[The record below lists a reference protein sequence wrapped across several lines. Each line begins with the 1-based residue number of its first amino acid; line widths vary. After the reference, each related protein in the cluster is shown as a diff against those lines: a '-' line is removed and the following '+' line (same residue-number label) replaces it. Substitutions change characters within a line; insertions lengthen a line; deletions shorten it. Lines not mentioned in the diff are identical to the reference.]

1 MPTLLPSTGAR
12 PVDLAWWAMADQ
24 GRGPRFHHVP
34 GLDGIRAFAVLA
46 VIAFHSGFS
55 WIPGGYYGVDAFF
68 VLSGFLITSLLV
80 TEWRE
85 SGTVALGRF
94 WARRARRLLPALFV
108 LLIAIGIVVA
118 LWPSVLNTT
127 HLLASAVAATFYVA
141 NWHFVAGHANY
152 FTAVS
157 QPSPLL
163 HTWSL
168 AIEEQFYLV
177 WPLVVLAVLRGR
189 RARPAVDEPAV
200 DDSAAG
206 SDEGDLSGG
215 SGVIPVAGQP
225 GAAVTVAAPSVD
237 EGAGGPAG
245 APERARRLEV
255 LLAISIVGALASALL
270 MAVITP
276 VGSDPTRAYY
286 GTDTRAQGLLVGAA
300 VALAFARWG
309 SVRGARARGALAGV
323 AVLGVLVTAL
333 LWWRVPETSPL
344 AFHGGF
350 LLASAAAAAVVAGA
364 VQAPRS
370 PVALA
375 LGWGP
380 VRALGRISYGVYLWY
395 WPVLLV
401 MTGSRVHLDGWPL
414 FGARVAVTVAIAAAS
429 YHLVEL
435 PVRRGAFPGR
445 WALVA
450 APAAAA
456 LALSVLLLGALL
468 VPSEPPGPPLTASA
482 SASGGGASRPPLS
495 ATGSTL
501 GASNGAATASG
512 HPVRVLLVGDS
523 VAGSLGVG
531 LDQEAARY
539 GIQLVN
545 EGAPGCSV
553 SMDQLIKVLW
563 YTLAPGTPCRT
574 GNPGALLRQWRTWVD
589 DYNPDVVLY
598 LARGELFDQEVVGQ
612 WSNLGQRGFDSYV
625 AGRFERA
632 TTVLGSRGAAVVMLT
647 TPYYDSGEQPSGDP
661 WPEDEPDRVALDN
674 EIIGRM
680 ARATDAVA
688 RARPPSAP
696 DAALAVSARPT
707 VRRPVTV
714 YDLGSLASPG
724 RHYDQYVH
732 GVDMRCGDGVH
743 FTAVG
748 GEWLGHRLL
757 PAVAALARTHH
768 AASPTGAWP
777 SALPPPVPS
786 WWDRLPC
793 G

>member
-1 MPTLLPSTGAR
+1 MTES
-12 PVDLAWWAMADQ
+12 
-24 GRGPRFHHVP
+24 GRGPRFHHVD
-34 GLDGIRAFAVLA
+34 GLDGVRAFAVLA

-80 TEWRE
+80 TEWRG

-108 LLIAIGIVVA
+108 LLFAIGVVA
-118 LWPSVLNTT
+118 AVWPSVLNTT
-127 HLLASAVAATFYVA
+127 HLLSSAVATTFYVA
-141 NWHFVAGHANY
+141 NWYFVAGHANY

-168 AIEEQFYLV
+168 AIEEQFYVV

-189 RARPAVDEPAV
+189 RRARPAAV
-200 DDSAAG
+200 AG
-206 SDEGDLSGG
+206 TDGDDEGDLSGG
-215 SGVIPVAGQP
+215 SGAVPVAGRP
-225 GAAVTVAAPSVD
+225 GSVVVVAAPAV
-237 EGAGGPAG
+237 GQGPSGVSG

-255 LLAISIVGALASALL
+255 LLAISVVGAVASAVV

-276 VGSDPTRAYY
+276 VGGDPTRAYY

-300 VALAFARWG
+300 LAAAFARWG
-309 SVRGARARGALAGV
+309 SVRGARGRGAMAGLAVVGV
-323 AVLGVLVTAL
+323 AGTAL
-333 LWWRVPETSPL
+333 LWWRVPETSSL

-350 LLASAAAAAVVAGA
+350 LLASLAAAAVVAGA
-364 VQAPRS
+364 VQAPAS
-370 PVALA
+370 PVPRV

-401 MTGSRVHLDGWPL
+401 MTGARVHLDGWPL
-414 FGARVAVTVAIAAAS
+414 FGARVAVTVAIAATS
-429 YHLVEL
+429 YHLIER

-456 LALSVLLLGALL
+456 LALSVVVVAALV
-468 VPSEPPGPPLTASA
+468 VPSAPVGAPL
-482 SASGGGASRPPLS
+482 SASGPAAGATHPTP
-495 ATGSTL
+495 AGAGSTL
-501 GASNGAATASG
+501 GASNGAATVTG
-512 HPVRVLLVGDS
+512 HPLRVLLVGDS

-531 LDQEAARY
+531 LDQEAAHY

-563 YTLAPGTPCRT
+563 YTLPPGTPCES
-574 GNPGALLRQWRTWVD
+574 GNPAALLRQWQRWVD
-589 DYNPDVVLY
+589 HYNPDVVLY

-612 WSNLGQRGFDSYV
+612 WSNLGQRGFDRYV
-625 AGRFERA
+625 TGRFKKA
-632 TTVLGSRGAAVVMLT
+632 TAVLGSRGAAVVLLT
-647 TPYYDSGEQPSGDP
+647 TPYYDSGEQPSGAP
-661 WPEDEPDRVALDN
+661 WPEDAPSRVAMDN
-674 EIIGRM
+674 DII
-680 ARATDAVA
+680 DQVA
-688 RARPPSAP
+688 RAADPGPGAHVGSAP
-696 DAALAVSARPT
+696 DADLTSSVRVLAPQPVRVFALGAI
-707 VRRPVTV
+707 
-714 YDLGSLASPG
+714 ASPG
-724 RHYDQYVH
+724 GHFDQDVD
-732 GVDMRCGDGVH
+732 GVDLRCSDGVH
-743 FTAVG
+743 FTAAG
-748 GEWLGHRLL
+748 GEWLARRLL
-757 PAVAALARTHH
+757 PTVAALAQVHH
-768 AASPTGAWP
+768 QTSPTGTWP

-786 WWDRLPC
+786 WWDKLPC